1 MRLPADIT
9 RDISVA
15 AEILLQDGCREVYL
29 FGSLA
34 KGSFGPDCDIDL
46 ATVGLPKDRFF
57 AAYGRI
63 LSKVRRRVDLVAL
76 DYDQDFG
83 AKLKQ
88 VGTLSRVA

>member
-1 MRLPADIT
+1 M
-9 RDISVA
+9 A
-15 AEILLQDGCREVYL
+15 AEILLQNGCREVYL

-34 KGSFGPDCDIDL
+34 RGSFGPDSDIDL

-63 LSKVRRRVDLVAL
+63 LSRVRRRVDLIGL

>member
-1 MRLPADIT
+1 MRLPDDIT

-15 AEILLQDGCREVYL
+15 AEILLQNGCREVYL

-34 KGSFGPDCDIDL
+34 RGSFGPDSDIDL

-63 LSKVRRRVDLVAL
+63 LSRVRRRVDLIGL